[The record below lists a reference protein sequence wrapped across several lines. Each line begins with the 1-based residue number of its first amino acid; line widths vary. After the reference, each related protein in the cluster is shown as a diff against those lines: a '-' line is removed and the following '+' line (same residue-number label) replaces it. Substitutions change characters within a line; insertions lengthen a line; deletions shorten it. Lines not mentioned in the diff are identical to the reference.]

1 VTKRLLDFGCY
12 EVSIGDTI
20 GAGNPLSTHRLL
32 SILGDNGIPMN
43 KLAAHFHDTRGLALS
58 NLLIALEHG
67 ITVIDSSVS
76 GLGGCPYAAGATG
89 NVATEDVVY
98 LLHSMGIETGIN
110 LDQLIEV
117 GDFINGHLERRSG
130 SKAAVALAKKSKK

>member
-1 VTKRLLDFGCY
+1 M
-12 EVSIGDTI
+12 S
-20 GAGNPLSTHRLL
+20 
-32 SILGDNGIPMN
+32 

-98 LLHSMGIETGIN
+98 LLHSMGIETGVDLN
-110 LDQLIEV
+110 QLIEV
-117 GDFINGHLERRSG
+117 GDFINGHLDRKSG
-130 SKAAVALAKKSKK
+130 SKAAIAFAKKTTSKK